1 MPMEEQATQL
11 IQEGSRKAA
20 LVGIRVTARTIQ
32 WILKTIL
39 GAGAAGLGKLDAHTQ
54 KKLNTGRM
62 SLKRLNQITG
72 GQIKRFDLDE
82 KQSKQL
88 ARQLRRS
95 GINFNLSLDKQN
107 GTGIIS
113 YPTASASFVQDAI
126 HRLNPDM
133 SSQDIQEAVMD
144 AEETAQA
151 LSDPAMQTVAGNLA
165 HIRQTNQEQTQ
176 QQAKPTRE
184 TPESATPPQPEQE
197 QKGQDEQPYSWQTTP
212 ATTRQKSL
220 IHDQAEQG
228 LIDQREAETFLATAP
243 TIAQANQWLNDHPA
257 TVDHLDLYGETNIHQ
272 TKQARKG
279 AKLTKKEVMDSI
291 KKGAAAR
298 TRAHGSGAAAPTHKQ
313 NLKTG
318 ISRKQ

>member
-1 MPMEEQATQL
+1 MPFEEQATQL

-88 ARQLRRS
+88 ARQLQRS
-95 GINFNLSLDKQN
+95 GINFNLALDKQA
-107 GTGIIS
+107 GMGIIS
-113 YPTASASFVQDAI
+113 YPTTSAPFVQDAI

-133 SSQDIQEAVMD
+133 SIQDIQDAVMD
-144 AEETAQA
+144 AEQTAHA
-151 LSDPAMQTVAGNLA
+151 LSDPNMQTVAGNLA
-165 HIRQTNQEQTQ
+165 HIRQETSPKQTQ
-176 QQAKPTRE
+176 QQASQQQE
-184 TPESATPPQPEQE
+184 TPSQPPQEQART
-197 QKGQDEQPYSWQTTP
+197 GRDERPDHWQTTP
-212 ATTRQKSL
+212 ATSRQKNL
-220 IHDQAEQG
+220 IHDQVEQG
-228 LIDQREAETFLATAP
+228 LISRQEADAFLETNP

-257 TVDHLDLYGETNIHQ
+257 TVDHLDLYGQENIHQ
-272 TKQARKG
+272 AKQARPG
-279 AKLTKKEVMDSI
+279 RKLTKKEVMDSI

-298 TRAHGSGAAAPTHKQ
+298 TRAHQATTPHTRQ
-313 NLKTG
+313 QTLKTG

>member
-88 ARQLRRS
+88 ARQLQRS
-95 GINFNLSLDKQN
+95 GINFNLSLDKQA

-126 HRLNPDM
+126 HRLSPTM

-165 HIRQTNQEQTQ
+165 HIRQEHVQEQTQ
-176 QQAKPTRE
+176 Q
-184 TPESATPPQPEQE
+184 PPSQQPKTSSPAAPSQPEQP
-197 QKGQDEQPYSWQTTP
+197 DYWQTTP
-212 ATTRQKSL
+212 ATTRQKNL

-228 LIDQREAETFLATAP
+228 LIDQREAETFLKTNP

-318 ISRKQ
+318 ISR

>member
-88 ARQLRRS
+88 ARQLQRS
-95 GINFNLSLDKQN
+95 GINFNLSLDKQA

-113 YPTASASFVQDAI
+113 YPTASAPFVQDAI
-126 HRLNPDM
+126 HRLSPTM
-133 SSQDIQEAVMD
+133 SSQDIQEAVMN
-144 AEETAQA
+144 AEQTAQA

-165 HIRQTNQEQTQ
+165 HIRQEHVQEQTQ
-176 QQAKPTRE
+176 QPPSQQPE
-184 TPESATPPQPEQE
+184 TPSPAAPSQPEQE
-197 QKGQDEQPYSWQTTP
+197 QAGQDEQPDYWQTTP
-212 ATTRQKSL
+212 ATTRQKNL

-228 LIDQREAETFLATAP
+228 LIDQQEAETFLKTNP

-318 ISRKQ
+318 ISR

>member
-1 MPMEEQATQL
+1 MPFEEQATQL

-39 GAGAAGLGKLDAHTQ
+39 GASAAGLGKLDAHTQ

-88 ARQLRRS
+88 ARQLQRS
-95 GINFNLSLDKQN
+95 GINFNLSLDKQA

-113 YPTASASFVQDAI
+113 YPTTSAPFVQDAI

-133 SSQDIQEAVMD
+133 SIQDIQDAVMD
-144 AEETAQA
+144 AEQTAQA

-165 HIRQTNQEQTQ
+165 HIRQETTPKQTQ
-176 QQAKPTRE
+176 QQASQQEE
-184 TPESATPPQPEQE
+184 TPSQPTQE
-197 QKGQDEQPYSWQTTP
+197 QARTGRDERPDYWQTTP
-212 ATTRQKSL
+212 ATSRQKNL
-220 IHDQAEQG
+220 IHDQVEQG
-228 LIDQREAETFLATAP
+228 LISRQEADAFLETNP

-257 TVDHLDLYGETNIHQ
+257 TVDHLDLYGQENIHQ

-298 TRAHGSGAAAPTHKQ
+298 TRAHGSAAAAPTHKQ

>member
-1 MPMEEQATQL
+1 MPFEEQATQL

-39 GAGAAGLGKLDAHTQ
+39 GASAAGLGKLDAHTQ

-88 ARQLRRS
+88 ARQLQRS
-95 GINFNLSLDKQN
+95 GINFNLSLDKQA

-113 YPTASASFVQDAI
+113 YPTTSAPFVQDAI

-133 SSQDIQEAVMD
+133 SIQDIQDAVMD
-144 AEETAQA
+144 AEQTAQA

-165 HIRQTNQEQTQ
+165 HIRQETTPKQTQ
-176 QQAKPTRE
+176 QQASQQEE
-184 TPESATPPQPEQE
+184 TPSQPTQE
-197 QKGQDEQPYSWQTTP
+197 QARTGRDERPDYWQTTP
-212 ATTRQKSL
+212 ATSRQKNL
-220 IHDQAEQG
+220 IHDQVEQG
-228 LIDQREAETFLATAP
+228 LISRQEADAFLETNP

-257 TVDHLDLYGETNIHQ
+257 TVDHLDLYGEKNIHQ

-298 TRAHGSGAAAPTHKQ
+298 TRAHGSAAAAPTHKQ